1 MRILENRF
9 IRSCGNILNSLL
21 VFCFLVC
28 AVSYFAQ
35 EIQHILITPHII
47 NSEVLSGFLDENKIL
62 LNGVIYSGFISALSC
77 IAVIFLAKKNW
88 IKILCYLMLF
98 ASCVFLLS
106 PICSFMRNRSTDGL
120 KKRASLIFAQNTLAF
135 RSYIHGT
142 KHLPPTLEDAVSALP
157 EIRSERNNIAA
168 ERLNYRLTEPY
179 SGMTNIT
186 QEFDGTGGWVYD
198 PEKGIFGINVK
209 ELEEYSTNFTEYLKK
224 VKKDH
229 DTRIVHK

>member
-1 MRILENRF
+1 MNMIENKLIGYCRH
-9 IRSCGNILNSLL
+9 ILNSLL
-21 VFCFLVC
+21 AFCFLVC

-35 EIQHILITPHII
+35 EIQHIFITPYII
-47 NSEVLSGFLDENKIL
+47 NSDVLSGFLDENKIL
-62 LNGVIYSGFISALSC
+62 LNGVIYSGLISALLC
-77 IAVIFLAKKNW
+77 VAVIFLTKKNW

-106 PICSFMRNRSTDGL
+106 PIYSFMQNKSADGL

-135 RSYIHGT
+135 RKYIHET
-142 KHLPPTLEDAVSALP
+142 KHFPPTLEDAVLALS

-168 ERLNYRLTEPY
+168 EYLNCRLTEPY

-198 PEKGIFGINVK
+198 SEKGIFGINVK
-209 ELEEYSTNFTEYLKK
+209 ELEEYSIDFTEYIKM
-224 VKKDH
+224 VKKDY
-229 DTRIVHK
+229 DK

>member
-1 MRILENRF
+1 M
-9 IRSCGNILNSLL
+9 
-21 VFCFLVC
+21 
-28 AVSYFAQ
+28 
-35 EIQHILITPHII
+35 
-47 NSEVLSGFLDENKIL
+47 
-62 LNGVIYSGFISALSC
+62 
-77 IAVIFLAKKNW
+77 
-88 IKILCYLMLF
+88 
-98 ASCVFLLS
+98 
-106 PICSFMRNRSTDGL
+106 
-120 KKRASLIFAQNTLAF
+120 
-135 RSYIHGT
+135 
-142 KHLPPTLEDAVSALP
+142 EDAVSALP

>member
-9 IRSCGNILNSLL
+9 IGSCRHILSSLL
-21 VFCFLVC
+21 VFCFLIC

-35 EIQHILITPHII
+35 EIQHIFVTPYII

-62 LNGVIYSGFISALSC
+62 LNGVIYSGLISALSC
-77 IAVIFLAKKNW
+77 IAVIFLVKKNW
-88 IKILCYLMLF
+88 IKILCCIILF

-106 PICSFMRNRSTDGL
+106 PIYSFMQNKSTDGL

-135 RSYIHGT
+135 RKYIHET
-142 KHLPPTLEDAVSALP
+142 KHFPPTLEDAVSALS
-157 EIRSERNNIAA
+157 EIRSGRNNIAA
-168 ERLNYRLTEPY
+168 EYLNCRLTEPY

-198 PEKGIFGINVK
+198 SEKGIFGINVK

-229 DTRIVHK
+229 DTQVAHK